1 MVDIFTP
8 PQNPPTNP
16 SPAAPVRV
24 AAPDPSPRG
33 PTISN
38 PALSPPQERWQA
50 DRDAVAKNDPWQQ
63 SPEKVMM
70 VKDPVTGE
78 ITARA
83 RDGSTGDPANP
94 GDPGQATVE
103 GGKLRLGSMELDEKD
118 VRQIMTEM

>member
-1 MVDIFTP
+1 MNDIFTP
-8 PQNPPTNP
+8 PSTPPVNP

-24 AAPDPSPRG
+24 AAPDPSTRPVVQ
-33 PTISN
+33 SN
-38 PALSPPQERWQA
+38 PALSSPQERWQA
-50 DRDAVAKNDPWQQ
+50 DRDSVAKNDPWQQ

-94 GDPGQATVE
+94 
-103 GGKLRLGSMELDEKD
+103 LRRRSTAASSAWARWSSTRKMS
-118 VRQIMTEM
+118 VRS